1 MNIKGILIGFL
12 RVWKFYP
19 KGERSG
25 KKEVF
30 FLGVIKARFI
40 AADNK
45 NGEEGNGF
53 LKMRIRGWM
62 ELV

>member
-1 MNIKGILIGFL
+1 MKIL
-12 RVWKFYP
+12 P
-19 KGERSG
+19 KGR
-25 KKEVF
+25 KKRKKGSF